1 MKTRFFAA
9 FVAAMMAITMNA
21 NNKENNSQVSA
32 PDDNTLPNVTVV
44 AKSNKSIEVMY
55 GTNKKAVFNLDGM
68 GRVSEKVSY
77 EKNILNNWKPISAYS
92 VFYGETET
100 VLTYAE
106 YDDINKTFTLNAQQT
121 LYPASEYPIIINVPK
136 VN

>member
-1 MKTRFFAA
+1 MR
-9 FVAAMMAITMNA
+9 N
-21 NNKENNSQVSA
+21 
-32 PDDNTLPNVTVV
+32 LPRIWLY
-44 AKSNKSIEVMY
+44 SSKSIEVMY